1 MRKRLKILA
10 LPALVLALAT
20 CWLIQTSAETHSF
33 IWRATNRQGAVYL
46 VGSVHLLTKDFYPLD
61 PVLETAYRDSTLLVE
76 EVDMGEMLAPDAQ
89 MTLLTRGMLPAGQ
102 SLDNVVAP
110 ATMALVTQKVA
121 GLGLPLEPLKRFKPW
136 MLTLQLLGLEW
147 LKAGFDADLGLDKHF
162 YDLAKKDNKPVQ
174 GLETIDFQIAQFD
187 GMSMGEQDHLLSESL
202 KELDTEQA
210 SVTTLAAAWRSG
222 DAPAV
227 ERVVLQDLKSDPPM
241 YRRLLVD
248 RNRTWLPQLE
258 ALFTRSSRTFVV
270 VGAAH
275 LVGPDGLLQ
284 MLKARGYTVQ

>member
-1 MRKRLKILA
+1 M
-10 LPALVLALAT
+10 
-20 CWLIQTSAETHSF
+20 
-33 IWRATNRQGAVYL
+33 YL

-61 PVLETAYRDSTLLVE
+61 PVLETAYKDSTLLVE

-102 SLDNVVAP
+102 SLDKVVTP
-110 ATMALVTQKVA
+110 ATMALVTRTVA
-121 GLGLPLEPLKRFKPW
+121 DLGLPMEPLKQFKPW
-136 MLTLQLLGLEW
+136 MLALQLLGLEW

-162 YDLAKKDNKPVQ
+162 YDLARKDNKPVQ
-174 GLETIDFQIAQFD
+174 GFETIDFQIAQFD
-187 GMSMGEQDHLLSESL
+187 GMPMSEQDHLLSESL

-210 SVTTLAAAWRSG
+210 SVTALAQAWKAG

-241 YRRLLVD
+241 YQRLLVD
-248 RNRTWLPQLE
+248 RNRTWLPKIE
-258 ALFTRSSRTFVV
+258 ALFTRAGRTFIV

-284 MLKARGYTVQ
+284 MLKARGYSVEQM